1 VITPRIVGQTVGL
14 SEIWGLVALFGG
26 GEIFGF
32 LG

>member
-14 SEIWGLVALFGG
+14 SGIWRLVALFVG